1 MFSESCIVRNSQS
14 QPCLHI
20 QICIECTVFPELKKF
35 TELHRCVGSICFLNM
50 SSVIKTNASA
60 LREKNDRDLPRNSL
74 NVNSK
79 RGSPVS
85 ENEHEKD
92 DALYAKWKLWLISHY
107 QFKYESTT
115 AIRRIVEH
123 STSEKEN
130 FESGK
135 DGISPDVLG
144 KLPLGALA

>member
-14 QPCLHI
+14 KPCLHI

-85 ENEHEKD
+85 SFLLVEC
-92 DALYAKWKLWLISHY
+92 
-107 QFKYESTT
+107 STILLM
-115 AIRRIVEH
+115 AVVD
-123 STSEKEN
+123 SYLN
-130 FESGK
+130 W
-135 DGISPDVLG
+135 
-144 KLPLGALA
+144 

>member
-92 DALYAKWKLWLISHY
+92 DGLNAFRKH
-107 QFKYESTT
+107 
-115 AIRRIVEH
+115 
-123 STSEKEN
+123 
-130 FESGK
+130 
-135 DGISPDVLG
+135 
-144 KLPLGALA
+144 PLGALA